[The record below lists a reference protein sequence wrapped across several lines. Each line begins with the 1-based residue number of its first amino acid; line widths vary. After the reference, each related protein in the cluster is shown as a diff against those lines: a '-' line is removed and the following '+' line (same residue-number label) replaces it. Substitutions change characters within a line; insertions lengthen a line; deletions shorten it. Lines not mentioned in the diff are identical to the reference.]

1 MEDAGGS
8 DFSLCAFAVDVDRKS
23 SSIRSIT
30 KMNKNINS
38 VRFVIFDTM
47 HVGDKYK
54 NIIDRISIFDTIYT
68 DDKCK
73 NEVYTI

>member
-1 MEDAGGS
+1 
-8 DFSLCAFAVDVDRKS
+8 
-23 SSIRSIT
+23 
-30 KMNKNINS
+30 
-38 VRFVIFDTM
+38 M

-73 NEVYTI
+73 NEVYTIWMLDMSSSFVQ